1 MKMKQAIRCVL
12 EFLETRDDL
21 SEEVC
26 TAKMKIQELL
36 NGFPG
41 KIWDN
46 ENIRKAIERF
56 IKENGRTPTTKE
68 LDTIEY
74 LPTHM
79 SIYQQY
85 KKTAGEWLK
94 ENYPESS
101 DYSRYYKRFSLSEE
115 QAIELFKENFEKVNP
130 NSAVLF
136 NKLRDKKT
144 PTWQFYAKILKVNT
158 WSELK
163 RKCGVRYS
171 KEGKK
176 FSVKSHLGYEI
187 KK

>member
-1 MKMKQAIRCVL
+1 MFNL
-12 EFLETRDDL
+12 F
-21 SEEVC
+21 
-26 TAKMKIQELL
+26 
-36 NGFPG
+36 
-41 KIWDN
+41 
-46 ENIRKAIERF
+46 
-56 IKENGRTPTTKE
+56 
-68 LDTIEY
+68 
-74 LPTHM
+74 
-79 SIYQQY
+79 
-85 KKTAGEWLK
+85 
-94 ENYPESS
+94 
-101 DYSRYYKRFSLSEE
+101 YSRYYKRFSLSEE
-115 QAIELFKENFEKVNP
+115 QTINLFKEKFEKVNP

-163 RKCGVRYS
+163 KKCGVRHK